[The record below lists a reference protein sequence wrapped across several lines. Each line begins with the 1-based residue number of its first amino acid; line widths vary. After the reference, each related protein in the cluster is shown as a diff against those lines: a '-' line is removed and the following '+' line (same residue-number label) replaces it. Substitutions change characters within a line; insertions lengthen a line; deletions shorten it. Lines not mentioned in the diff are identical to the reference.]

1 MEDFIE
7 LKLKNDKA
15 LLNEQI
21 VSLKAFPIKV
31 SENEN
36 KEISVIYFLNGNDG
50 LYDKFMTCLSEFVIK
65 RYEKKLLKRII
76 STKWND
82 FIEFQLFDVLEK
94 ITEIDDDEYIG
105 YELRLNTVKKELYE
119 YFKSDRRGRLTGLVQ
134 FRLPE
139 YIDILEKCA
148 ERLVEIFYTQ
158 REYEEFIGLLKYF
171 VNVQG
176 ERPRLVHLY
185 VNKQGMYTVLDENN
199 EDITEECIEDFGG
212 VEEIPKENFDDLLIS
227 VLITLA
233 PEKIVIHNGENIKN
247 KELFDTIKKVFEKV
261 EYII

>member
-31 SENEN
+31 SNEEN
-36 KEISVIYFLNGNDG
+36 KEISVIYFLNGNKD

-76 STKWND
+76 LTKWND
-82 FIEFQLFDVLEK
+82 FLEFQLFDVLEK
-94 ITEIDDDEYIG
+94 IAEVNDDEYIG
-105 YELRLNTVKKELYE
+105 YNARLSTVKKELSE
-119 YFKSDRRGRLTGLVQ
+119 YFTFDRRARLTGLVL

-139 YIDILEKCA
+139 YVEMLEKCA
-148 ERLVEIFYTQ
+148 ERLVELFYTQ
-158 REYEEFIGLLKYF
+158 KEYEEFIGLLKYF

-176 ERPRLVHLY
+176 ERPRLIHLY
-185 VNKQGMYTVLDENN
+185 VHKQGMYTVLNENN

-212 VEEIPKENFDDLLIS
+212 ADEIPTENFDDLLIS

-233 PEKIVIHNGENIKN
+233 PEKIVVHNGENIKN
-247 KELFDTIKKVFEKV
+247 RELFDTIKKVFEKV
-261 EYII
+261 EYSI